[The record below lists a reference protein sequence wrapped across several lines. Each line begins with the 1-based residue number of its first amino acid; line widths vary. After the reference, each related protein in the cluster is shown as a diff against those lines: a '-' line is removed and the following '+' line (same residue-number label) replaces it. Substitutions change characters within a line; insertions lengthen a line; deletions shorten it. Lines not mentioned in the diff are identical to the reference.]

1 MPSLFHFLLSLSL
14 ATFVAAGNLQ
24 LNKPDPRK
32 MLDVTEPI
40 TIEWRIDAGSPET
53 KYTQLDISFLAATDT
68 DVGYSSYVVAAN
80 LSVNVGISIYAWDPS
95 ELARDLLKPDLV
107 LSKEEKSIFDIRLHG
122 GPSNEGRAMGH
133 RFDRFVIEGYGSQLG
148 LGDMVRPT
156 LGLSVLLAAAV
167 LLLVGASEAPVTS
180 KPRRGTALAGAG
192 WWDETTTWS
201 LIWYFDEFNN
211 LVHLNRNS
219 GIAAVLLGATDGIR
233 VYVHSEQYEIHSLS
247 FTNDRDWKYDKIV
260 NPDRDKSSTAIGAL
274 SRFGNSN
281 EITLITPKDGTNME
295 ETKLDPDGIWYID
308 TFPTPLQV
316 SNLTSNSNRTA
327 YGVSEK
333 LPNSAVLSAWDGA
346 PGNIG
351 VAIGPKSRSLFY
363 IGTDR
368 ALHQLDS
375 FPSSR
380 RRADE
385 VDPLD
390 TGTWKN
396 VADQDTSRWPLADKE
411 NSEFAFTTW
420 LDDKGGNI
428 RLFYMAEGKLTQVIY
443 SNETWHQAEPVATKP
458 KPKKSLSKG
467 AKAGISVGSIIG
479 GLLLL
484 ASAAA
489 LYRFR
494 ERLPCRRRKPRLPIS
509 DPKFTPVL
517 FTEEPKELPVH
528 SIHAPYGGQTH
539 EMSAEDP
546 ITPSSPPL
554 QSEITQFGK

>member
-1 MPSLFHFLLSLSL
+1 M
-14 ATFVAAGNLQ
+14 
-24 LNKPDPRK
+24 
-32 MLDVTEPI
+32 
-40 TIEWRIDAGSPET
+40 
-53 KYTQLDISFLAATDT
+53 TD
-68 DVGYSSYVVAAN
+68 S
-80 LSVNVGISIYAWDPS
+80 
-95 ELARDLLKPDLV
+95 
-107 LSKEEKSIFDIRLHG
+107 
-122 GPSNEGRAMGH
+122 
-133 RFDRFVIEGYGSQLG
+133 
-148 LGDMVRPT
+148 
-156 LGLSVLLAAAV
+156 
-167 LLLVGASEAPVTS
+167 
-180 KPRRGTALAGAG
+180 
-192 WWDETTTWS
+192 
-201 LIWYFDEFNN
+201 
-211 LVHLNRNS
+211 
-219 GIAAVLLGATDGIR
+219 
-233 VYVHSEQYEIHSLS
+233 
-247 FTNDRDWKYDKIV
+247 
-260 NPDRDKSSTAIGAL
+260 
-274 SRFGNSN
+274 
-281 EITLITPKDGTNME
+281 
-295 ETKLDPDGIWYID
+295 D
-308 TFPTPLQV
+308 TFPTPLKV

-390 TGTWKN
+390 TGRWKN
-396 VADQDTSRWPLADKE
+396 AADQDTSRWPLADKE

-428 RLFYMAEGKLTQVIY
+428 RLFYMAEGQLTQVIY

-494 ERLPCRRRKPRLPIS
+494 ERLPCRRRKPPAVRSSTAPPAYYGGGSPHPGGEMTFSSPDLGHTSFISGGSYGTPFSPIS

-517 FTEEPKELPVH
+517 LTEEPKELPVH

-546 ITPSSPPL
+546 ITPSSPPI
-554 QSEITQFGK
+554 QSEITQLGK